1 MIKRIYKFSVIDR
14 ISEAH
19 NAKIFNQE
27 MDEYWADDG
36 EVPEWRLNSR
46 VGTSIQ

>member
-1 MIKRIYKFSVIDR
+1 MPKYLTR
-14 ISEAH
+14 
-19 NAKIFNQE
+19 N
-27 MDEYWADDG
+27 WADDG